1 MQNRVILITG
11 ATRGLGIAIAESFA
25 KVGAK
30 VAMNYHSNDAGA
42 QAALSQVSQHGTA
55 RIFKADAHSAEGAKQ
70 LVSDVREAFG
80 PIDTLVL
87 NSAPFHDEQPIESYT
102 DEDFQRMIK
111 GFLMSPHYLTKAVMG
126 PMKEK
131 SFGRIINITSEV
143 YHLGPPQFTAYTAA
157 KGAQVGYSRSSAL
170 ELAPYGI
177 TVNNVAPGWIPVER
191 HDGTPAETIESY
203 RQTIPVGRIG
213 KREEIAAAVQ
223 YFASEQAGFATG
235 QTLILNGGRCLN

>member
-25 KVGAK
+25 KAGAK
-30 VAMNYHSNDAGA
+30 VAMNYYRDDAGA
-42 QAALSQVSQHGTA
+42 QAALSQVSQYGTA
-55 RIFKADAHSAEGAKQ
+55 RIFKANAHSAEGAAQ
-70 LVSDVREAFG
+70 LEADVREAFG

-87 NSAPFHDEQPIESYT
+87 NSAPYHDEQPIESYS
-102 DEDFQRMIK
+102 DDDFQRMIN
-111 GFLMSPHYLTKAVMG
+111 GFLMSPHYMTKAVMG
-126 PMKEK
+126 SMKER

-170 ELAPYGI
+170 ELAPHGI

-191 HDGTPAETIESY
+191 HDGTPEDALESY
-203 RQTIPVGRIG
+203 RQTIPIGRFG
-213 KREEIAAAVQ
+213 KREDIAAAVQ
-223 YFASEQAGFATG
+223 YFASEEAGFATG
-235 QTLILNGGRCLN
+235 QTLIINGGRCLN